1 MEIHEIWRV
10 ARRQWPI
17 VVGCTALALLLF
29 ASWSLIRPTA
39 YEAHERLIVTTSGS
53 LGTAVDAQSG
63 EEVAILRVSGYQ
75 RMITGPAFLTRV
87 AEKLKNRYTTE
98 ELQEKLS
105 ARAQARIP
113 VLDLT
118 VTDTDPD
125 SAVDLVK
132 VVAETFASYATE
144 IENPNNDGSL
154 TSVAVAGDGP
164 DVAEKGNLPQ
174 NLTVAAILGFL
185 LGMAIATVRERTRR
199 VVSGLDDLPVGLDGY
214 RGRVEVGP
222 VGAEV
227 YGALL
232 PVAAE
237 LLTGADRPGVV
248 LVSAVDDALTDQQVV
263 SVATG
268 LAAAITSCGG
278 DAVAFRATAAT
289 SGVGDEASAILPV
302 TAAFS
307 RHAAVGNGTA
317 TDPTDGGDPLWVAQ
331 REIDRALLTYA
342 PGDLRSRL
350 SMISS
355 MAVIAGGAIPTS
367 AATAGLGP
375 AADLVLLLVTDG
387 VSARSA
393 VAEAHA
399 IAVSRGIG
407 VHGYL
412 LCELPDVKGQP
423 SGTVKDQP
431 SGTLASAFPGAPPS
445 ANRSESESSNDAR
458 STDVR

>member
-1 MEIHEIWRV
+1 M
-10 ARRQWPI
+10 
-17 VVGCTALALLLF
+17 
-29 ASWSLIRPTA
+29 
-39 YEAHERLIVTTSGS
+39 
-53 LGTAVDAQSG
+53 
-63 EEVAILRVSGYQ
+63 
-75 RMITGPAFLTRV
+75 
-87 AEKLKNRYTTE
+87 
-98 ELQEKLS
+98 
-105 ARAQARIP
+105 
-113 VLDLT
+113 
-118 VTDTDPD
+118 
-125 SAVDLVK
+125 
-132 VVAETFASYATE
+132 
-144 IENPNNDGSL
+144 
-154 TSVAVAGDGP
+154 
-164 DVAEKGNLPQ
+164 
-174 NLTVAAILGFL
+174 
-185 LGMAIATVRERTRR
+185 
-199 VVSGLDDLPVGLDGY
+199 
-214 RGRVEVGP
+214 
-222 VGAEV
+222 
-227 YGALL
+227 
-232 PVAAE
+232 
-237 LLTGADRPGVV
+237 V

-387 VSARSA
+387 RVRPQRCRRGTCHRRIPRYRRPRLSA
-393 VAEAHA
+393 VRTARRQGPTEWNCRRPTEWNAC
-399 IAVSRGIG
+399 VG
-407 VHGYL
+407 
-412 LCELPDVKGQP
+412 
-423 SGTVKDQP
+423 
-431 SGTLASAFPGAPPS
+431 FPGAPPS
-445 ANRSESESSNDAR
+445 ANRSEYEFSNDAR